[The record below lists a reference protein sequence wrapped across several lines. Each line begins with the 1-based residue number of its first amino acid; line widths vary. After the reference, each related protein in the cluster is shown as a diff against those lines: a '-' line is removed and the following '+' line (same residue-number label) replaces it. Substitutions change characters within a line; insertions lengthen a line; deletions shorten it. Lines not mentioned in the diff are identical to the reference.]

1 MHVVRGIVELSFSK
15 RQSVAA
21 RCIIAAHSPDNF
33 IGHERGG
40 AEVCTMRIR
49 ALWEDLEPGRE
60 SSMRED
66 CFMLDLG
73 GKKMRLYAVL
83 MATPA

>member
-1 MHVVRGIVELSFSK
+1 MQVVRGIDDLFCLK
-15 RQSVAA
+15 RKLVPA
-21 RCIIAAHSPDNF
+21 RCIIASHSPDNF
-33 IGHERGG
+33 KGYERGG

-66 CFMLDLG
+66 CFILDLG